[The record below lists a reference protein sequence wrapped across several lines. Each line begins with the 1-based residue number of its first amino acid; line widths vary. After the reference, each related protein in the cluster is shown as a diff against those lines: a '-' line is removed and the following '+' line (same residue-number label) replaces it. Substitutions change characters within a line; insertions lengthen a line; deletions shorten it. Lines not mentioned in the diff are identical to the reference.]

1 MTGTILYFLVSVM
14 ALAASDDRC
23 VYGQRRKGYATSC
36 RNECPKPH
44 PNLPPNVKDNTPCL
58 KLNKIKTKP
67 KDDAGLCENGK
78 CVPYYDLA
86 PCQKLL
92 LLLQKTRVL
101 VLRLLQKTHPVRCY
115 GSCESIPCKDWPS
128 CDFVIHGRHNEHD
141 MGKCF
146 NGSCIPIEAY
156 ESECDGK
163 YRGYGYATSCKYIC
177 RQTKLTS
184 NYKDGTPCLK
194 LPPSKHSPGLCIDGK
209 CTKYKRLGPRYPQPE
224 NEVFP
229 YALRR
234 CGDKT
239 HSGKKSVDTCRHYCK
254 QDGNWF
260 FGFYESN
267 TRCKRGR
274 FKPRGY
280 CCRGKC
286 KKKVECWN
294 ERATLKEE
302 TKQKLHHF

>member
-1 MTGTILYFLVSVM
+1 MDSFFKNAQSTICLFACVKTLKVSF
-14 ALAASDDRC
+14 AFC
-23 VYGQRRKGYATSC
+23 VYS
-36 RNECPKPH
+36 
-44 PNLPPNVKDNTPCL
+44 
-58 KLNKIKTKP
+58 
-67 KDDAGLCENGK
+67 
-78 CVPYYDLA
+78 
-86 PCQKLL
+86 LL
-92 LLLQKTRVL
+92 LLMG
-101 VLRLLQKTHPVRCY
+101 Y

-128 CDFVIHGRHNEHD
+128 CDFVIHGHSPKQYCNYKCCEKKSFRHGTFKDGVTCWRHNEHD
-141 MGKCF
+141 MGKCL

-177 RQTKLTS
+177 RQTKRTS

-194 LPPSKHSPGLCIDGK
+194 LRDGGGPSKDSPGLCIDGK

-239 HSGKKSVDTCRHYCK
+239 HSGKKPVDTCRHYCK

-280 CCRGKC
+280 CCRRKC

-302 TKQKLHHF
+302 TK